1 MTSHDEASRTHRRS
15 RLPTLVLLA
24 AVVGAAA
31 LTLLPRLNG
40 VRLDPMAARTSMTT
54 SQAAPPAEIR
64 RGKEVFL
71 RDCAWCHGK
80 EGDGSQYA
88 PSLKGVGTAA
98 ADFMLRTGR
107 MPLQSVNQS
116 VERGPAAYD
125 PATIDAIDAYIAT
138 FTVGPPKPSMEPGTD
153 PYEGRSLF
161 LANCA
166 PCHSASGTGMIV
178 TNGAWAP
185 ELFPDSPQE
194 VGDAV
199 RTGPNAMPAFTD
211 KQIDDD
217 QLHNIATYVQQLGA
231 KQAIGGDP
239 IDQFGPIVEG
249 IVAWLIPIPVLLIA
263 IRLMG
268 KRAK

>member
-1 MTSHDEASRTHRRS
+1 MTRPDESRARPRS
-15 RLPTLVLLA
+15 RLPALVLA
-24 AVVGAAA
+24 AVVVAAA
-31 LTLLPRLNG
+31 GLTLLPRLH
-40 VRLDPMAARTSMTT
+40 VTQLDPAAARTT
-54 SQAAPPAEIR
+54 AASATPAEVHHGR
-64 RGKEVFL
+64 EVYL
-71 RDCAWCHGK
+71 RDCAYCHGNQG
-80 EGDGSQYA
+80 EGSQWA
-88 PSLKGVGTAA
+88 PSLKTSGVAY

-107 MPLQSVNQS
+107 MPLSSVDAS
-116 VERGPAAYD
+116 VQEGPPSYK
-125 PATIDAIDAYIAT
+125 PSTIDALDAYIGT
-138 FTVGPPKPSMEPGTD
+138 FSLGPPKPPVERGN

-185 ELFPDSPQE
+185 ELFGSSKQV

-199 RTGPNAMPAFTD
+199 RVGPQAMPKFTD
-211 KQIDDD
+211 KQLTAD
-217 QLHNIATYVQQLGA
+217 QVDGIASYVQQLGA

-239 IDQFGPIVEG
+239 IDQLGPIIEG
-249 IVAWLIPIPVLLIA
+249 MVAWLIPIPLLVIA